1 MMKKPVVAITMG
13 DPSGVGPEVIVKAL
27 ADPAVTS
34 VCRPLVLGDASA
46 MERALSVTG
55 VSLALELTEGLPPQ
69 ETARK
74 IFLRPLSS
82 LEPTDMEYG
91 GPSSEAGDAM
101 FRYIA
106 EAVRLCLSGEA
117 EAMVTAPISKVSL
130 NRGGHRYPGHT
141 ELVADL
147 TGCRDYVMMLAGDR
161 LRVTLVTIHE
171 PLSDVPGLITMERVL
186 ATIRSTHRGLHTYFR
201 ENPRLAVLALNPHC
215 GERGLFGDEER
226 RVIAPAVELARKEG
240 IDAHGPLSA
249 DMLFHFAARGD
260 YDGVVCMYHDQGLIP
275 LKLLHFD
282 DGVNVTLGLPII
294 RTSVD
299 HGTAYDLV
307 GTGKASELSMIA
319 AVRMAVGMA
328 EKRARVAKRVSRE
341 SKAADRVE
349 CSGCTTRGCKTKSA
363 SQRKKTAAAKEPQ
376 AQASKPAGGAKRKK
390 A

>member
-1 MMKKPVVAITMG
+1 MMKKPIVAITMG
-13 DPSGVGPEVIVKAL
+13 DPSGVGPEVIAKAL
-27 ADPAVTS
+27 VDPAVTS
-34 VCRPLVLGDASA
+34 ACRPLVMGDAAA
-46 MERALSVTG
+46 MERALAVTG
-55 VSLALELTEGLPPQ
+55 AALTLELTEGLPPHD
-69 ETARK
+69 TSGK
-74 IFLRPLSS
+74 IFLRSLSS
-82 LEPTDMEYG
+82 LAPTDMEYG

-106 EAVRLCLSGEA
+106 EAVRLCLSGDA
-117 EAMVTAPISKVSL
+117 AAMVTAPISKASL

-147 TGCRDYVMMLAGDR
+147 TGCKDYVMMLAGDR

-171 PLSDVPGLITMERVL
+171 PLADVPGLITMERVL

-226 RVIAPAVELARKEG
+226 RVIGPAVEMARKEG

-299 HGTAYDLV
+299 HGTAYDLA
-307 GTGKASELSMIA
+307 GTGRASELSMTA
-319 AVRMAVGMA
+319 AIRMAVGMA
-328 EKRARVAKRVSRE
+328 EKRALLAKRKPQER
-341 SKAADRVE
+341 KTGGRVE
-349 CSGCTTRGCKTKSA
+349 CSGCKTRGCKTKSA
-363 SQRKKTAAAKEPQ
+363 SQRKKTAASRETQPQ
-376 AQASKPAGGAKRKK
+376 ESQTAGSLNEHEF
-390 A
+390 

>member
-1 MMKKPVVAITMG
+1 MMKKPIVAITMG
-13 DPSGVGPEVIVKAL
+13 DPSGVGPEVIAKAL
-27 ADPAVTS
+27 VDPAVTS
-34 VCRPLVLGDASA
+34 ACRPLVMGDAAA
-46 MERALSVTG
+46 MERALAVTG
-55 VSLALELTEGLPPQ
+55 AALTLELTEGLPPHD
-69 ETARK
+69 TSGK
-74 IFLRPLSS
+74 IFLRSLSS
-82 LEPTDMEYG
+82 LAPTDMEYG

-106 EAVRLCLSGEA
+106 EAVRLCLSGDA
-117 EAMVTAPISKVSL
+117 AAMVTAPISKASL

-147 TGCRDYVMMLAGDR
+147 TGCKDYVMMLAGDR

-171 PLSDVPGLITMERVL
+171 PLADVPGLISMERVL

-226 RVIAPAVELARKEG
+226 RVIGPAVEMARKEG

-299 HGTAYDLV
+299 HGTAYDLA
-307 GTGKASELSMIA
+307 GTGRASELSMTA
-319 AVRMAVGMA
+319 AIRMAVGMA
-328 EKRARVAKRVSRE
+328 ERQAQ
-341 SKAADRVE
+341 
-349 CSGCTTRGCKTKSA
+349 GPGCKA
-363 SQRKKTAAAKEPQ
+363 RGRKRSNITLK
-376 AQASKPAGGAKRKK
+376 
-390 A
+390 